1 MAILSIEA
9 TVISIFNIVFFSAFL
24 GARLSGV
31 LNLAEAITPIIV
43 KFSVEN
49 SSRGYCRV
57 LCLQI
62 LFLTSERR
70 VHVYGHAGDTAVWL
84 YHFRN
89 TEGSGA
95 LTVLT
100 IGIILGNDRE
110 ILRMLG
116 KNPPPAN
123 AFSELKSI

>member
-49 SSRGYCRV
+49 SSRVIVGYFAYKSYS
-57 LCLQI
+57 LLQREEFTYMATLGI
-62 LFLTSERR
+62 LLFG
-70 VHVYGHAGDTAVWL
+70 Y
-84 YHFRN
+84 
-89 TEGSGA
+89 
-95 LTVLT
+95 T
-100 IGIILGNDRE
+100 ISE
-110 ILRMLG
+110 ILKGAVLSQSSLS
-116 KNPPPAN
+116 A
-123 AFSELKSI
+123 SS